1 MNNLPKNHI
10 ISFQKGF
17 LLGITLLINIA
28 CSNTKAEEQDKEAE
42 TITDV
47 VTLSAEQIKNAKLTL
62 GDFDQTTISD
72 EVKANG
78 MVDVPPM
85 NMASV
90 SIPISGY
97 VKSTNILP
105 GSAIRKGGV
114 LATIY
119 SMDYIQLQQDY
130 LQAVSKLKYLELELD
145 RQNTLSKEDVGAKK
159 KLQQADSEVSS
170 IKALTKALE
179 LKLEMIGCSVEKL
192 KKGQILSV
200 INITS
205 PIDGYVKIANLSIGK
220 NVAPTDVLFEIVG
233 DAHKHIELKVFENDI
248 NKIKVG
254 QKIMV
259 ENPKFSEKNMTAT
272 VFLVGKNVEADT
284 KTINIHGH
292 IDDEAMENKLTVGQ
306 YVNTKIL
313 TGKRIVNTLP
323 ESAVVLHGNGGFIF
337 IKTKESTFQQ
347 IPVKI
352 GITERGNIEV
362 IPEKN
367 IGNQQVVKQG
377 ASILQAMLT
386 GSEE

>member
-42 TITDV
+42 TITDF

-62 GDFDQTTISD
+62 GNFDQTTISD

-292 IDDEAMENKLTVGQ
+292 IDDEAMEDKLTVGQ

>member
-62 GDFDQTTISD
+62 GNFDQTTISD

>member
-1 MNNLPKNHI
+1 MNNLQKYHI
-10 ISFQKGF
+10 ISFEKGF
-17 LLGITLLINIA
+17 LIGLAFLLNVA
-28 CSNTKAEEQDKEAE
+28 CLSPKTDEADKEAE
-42 TITDV
+42 AKTDF
-47 VTLSAEQIKNAKLTL
+47 VTLSAEQVKNGHITL
-62 GDFDQTTISD
+62 GSFDQTTISD

-130 LQAVSKLKYLELELD
+130 LQALSKLKFLELELD
-145 RQNTLSKEDVGAKK
+145 RQNTLSKEDIGAKK

-179 LKLEMIGCSVEKL
+179 LKLEMIGCSIEKL

-200 INITS
+200 INIVS
-205 PIDGYVKIANLSIGK
+205 PIDGYVKTANLSIGK

-254 QKIMV
+254 QKIIV
-259 ENPKFSEKNMTAT
+259 ENPKFSEIPMLAT

-292 IDDEAMENKLTVGQ
+292 INDEAMEDKLTVGQ

-337 IKTKESTFQQ
+337 VNTKENTFQQ

-362 IPEKN
+362 MPEKS
-367 IGNQQVVKQG
+367 IGNQQIVKQG

>member
-17 LLGITLLINIA
+17 LLSITLLINIA

-42 TITDV
+42 TITDF

-62 GDFDQTTISD
+62 GNFDQTTISD

>member
-42 TITDV
+42 TITDF

-62 GDFDQTTISD
+62 GNFDQTTISD

>member
-62 GDFDQTTISD
+62 GNFDQTTISD

-259 ENPKFSEKNMTAT
+259 ENPKFSENPMTAT

>member
-28 CSNTKAEEQDKEAE
+28 CSNTKVEEQDKEAE

-62 GDFDQTTISD
+62 GNFDQTTISD

>member
-47 VTLSAEQIKNAKLTL
+47 VTLSAEQIKNAKLTF
-62 GDFDQTTISD
+62 GNFDQTTISD

>member
-62 GDFDQTTISD
+62 GNFDQTTISD

-292 IDDEAMENKLTVGQ
+292 IDDEAMEDKLTVGQ

>member
-62 GDFDQTTISD
+62 GNFDQTTISD

-179 LKLEMIGCSVEKL
+179 LKLEMIGCSMEKL

-323 ESAVVLHGNGGFIF
+323 ESAVVLHENGGFIF
-337 IKTKESTFQQ
+337 VKTKESTFQQ

>member
-62 GDFDQTTISD
+62 GNFDQTTISD

-367 IGNQQVVKQG
+367 IGNQQLVKQG

>member
-1 MNNLPKNHI
+1 ML
-10 ISFQKGF
+10 
-17 LLGITLLINIA
+17 
-28 CSNTKAEEQDKEAE
+28 
-42 TITDV
+42 
-47 VTLSAEQIKNAKLTL
+47 
-62 GDFDQTTISD
+62 
-72 EVKANG
+72 
-78 MVDVPPM
+78 
-85 NMASV
+85 
-90 SIPISGY
+90 
-97 VKSTNILP
+97 
-105 GSAIRKGGV
+105 V
-114 LATIY
+114 L
-119 SMDYIQLQQDY
+119 
-130 LQAVSKLKYLELELD
+130 
-145 RQNTLSKEDVGAKK
+145 RK

-220 NVAPTDVLFEIVG
+220 NVAPIDVLFEIVG

-337 IKTKESTFQQ
+337 IKTKKKTS
-347 IPVKI
+347 
-352 GITERGNIEV
+352 
-362 IPEKN
+362 EKRPKKKKKKKKKKYSAL
-367 IGNQQVVKQG
+367 I
-377 ASILQAMLT
+377 
-386 GSEE
+386 

>member
-62 GDFDQTTISD
+62 GNFDQTTISD

-337 IKTKESTFQQ
+337 IKTKENTFQQ

>member
-42 TITDV
+42 TITDF

-62 GDFDQTTISD
+62 GNFDQTTISD

-337 IKTKESTFQQ
+337 IKTKENTFQQ